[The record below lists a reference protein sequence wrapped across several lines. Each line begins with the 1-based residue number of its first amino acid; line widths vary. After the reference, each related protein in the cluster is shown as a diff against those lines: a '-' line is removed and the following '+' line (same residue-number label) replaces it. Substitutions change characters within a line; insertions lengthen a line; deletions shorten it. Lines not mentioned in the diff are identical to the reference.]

1 MRRPSPSRAAETPP
15 SRRRVVF
22 PAFPSG
28 LKGRRH
34 ELAAL
39 SRLVAPPE
47 PGRIALVGGGGCGK
61 SMLACALGYRVK
73 SAFSGGAHWF
83 RSGPWDAR
91 TLSEM
96 LAVRFGTSRERSALW
111 PSLRAYFAA
120 RGPLFVVLDNH
131 ENDRA
136 VATLLNEFELS
147 PVTWLITARR
157 CLLGGVHV
165 FPVVPPLAAKGG
177 SAFPR
182 VRALAELLRYSPLAL
197 GIADGLVRSGATRA
211 EALRS
216 WLAAHGVDRVRVIDH
231 EDDLPGAALLVEWAW
246 QRLGADQRR
255 MLAVLAHTGGDHVD
269 GASLAALAQ
278 VRAGKVAAVA
288 LATLRQWQL
297 VESPLP
303 DRYSLHAVVRYAVS
317 RRTRFSARTLLEHY
331 LALLERA
338 PDRLDLEQTHL
349 YAAMDYAHGQSN
361 LGWMLR
367 IERLLA
373 MLDSRAVEAF
383 ELDVSVPLRASLQ
396 RGPRGLTRPGA
407 RRRR

>member
-1 MRRPSPSRAAETPP
+1 MVRRPHPSRAARAPA
-15 SRRRVVF
+15 SGRRLVF
-22 PAFPSG
+22 PVFPSG

-34 ELAAL
+34 ELIAL
-39 SRLVAPPE
+39 SGLIAPDE

-61 SMLACALGYRVK
+61 SMLACALGHRVK
-73 SAFSGGAHWF
+73 SAFPGGVHWF

-111 PSLRAYFAA
+111 PSLRACFAA
-120 RGPLFVVLDNH
+120 RGPLFIVLDNH
-131 ENDRA
+131 ENDCA

-147 PVTWLITARR
+147 RVTWLITARR

-165 FPVVPPLAAKGG
+165 FPVVPPRAAQGG
-177 SAFPR
+177 TAFPR
-182 VRALAELLRYSPLAL
+182 VRALAEPLRYSPLAL
-197 GIADGLVRSGATRA
+197 GIADGLVQSGAIRA

-216 WLAAHGVDRVRVIDH
+216 WLAARGVGRVRVIDH

-269 GASLAALAQ
+269 GASLAALAR
-278 VRAGKVAAVA
+278 VRLGKASAAA
-288 LATLRQWQL
+288 IATLRDWHL

-317 RRTRFSARTLLEHY
+317 RRTRFSARKLFEHY

-338 PDRLDLEQTHL
+338 PERLDLEQTHL
-349 YAAMDYAHGQSN
+349 YAAMDYAHSQSN
-361 LGWMLR
+361 LPWMLR
-367 IERLLA
+367 IERLLT
-373 MLDSRAVEAF
+373 MLDGRTEDAF
-383 ELDVSVPLRASLQ
+383 ALDGAGDP
-396 RGPRGLTRPGA
+396 TRSGA
-407 RRRR
+407 PHTR